1 MRIMRYYY
9 CFVISVSD
17 IDTDLGRR
25 QGNTVNAFKRY

>member
-9 CFVISVSD
+9 CFVVSVLD
-17 IDTDLGRR
+17 IYTKLGRR